1 MKLLW
6 GFLFSGVLFG
16 QSCGELFF
24 QKLQFQKNS
33 LSPLKTL
40 TLVNKQT
47 GRTWGSIEYT
57 QEGMA
62 WKIKHLEIDE
72 ILRRRGMGS
81 VLLQTFIK
89 EVATQAL
96 QQQYTKAYIEFFQ
109 TPDEKE
115 FLNFLS
121 FNHIRHILAK
131 DEPAQWFLILDEDK
145 LKEYSLKN
153 IPIISQAYNQN
164 YGLDYSLVKKIE
176 LPRRKLIEQLH
187 RLEYYRSETINWDGD
202 DFQQILDDDL
212 IKKLYAISGEDLIG
226 FALYSIIG
234 NEIDVINFGVDLQY
248 TRNELRAIIGERR
261 ADRPGGRSVGGKRM
275 DCVVDYLQFCH
286 TKELAEMLGIQKG
299 NELWPEGKDT
309 ESHADGVFMEKC
321 GELVPIYPIDIK
333 VSQNRRTPQST
344 YVPVK

>member
-248 TRNELRAIIGERR
+248 TRNELRAT
-261 ADRPGGRSVGGKRM
+261 
-275 DCVVDYLQFCH
+275 YLPLIDGM
-286 TKELAEMLGIQKG
+286 KELLQK
-299 NELWPEGKDT
+299 
-309 ESHADGVFMEKC
+309 ESKIR
-321 GELVPIYPIDIK
+321 LKI
-333 VSQNRRTPQST
+333 
-344 YVPVK
+344 

>member
-72 ILRRRGMGS
+72 LLRRRGMGS

-248 TRNELRAIIGERR
+248 TRNELRAT
-261 ADRPGGRSVGGKRM
+261 
-275 DCVVDYLQFCH
+275 YLPLIDGM
-286 TKELAEMLGIQKG
+286 KELLQK
-299 NELWPEGKDT
+299 ESKIRLKILMPKDHVKT
-309 ESHADGVFMEKC
+309 IDLLASQGFKRKAIHMGAFKNPDSDGV
-321 GELVPIYPIDIK
+321 ELVYP
-333 VSQNRRTPQST
+333 
-344 YVPVK
+344 Y